1 MLHDIRFGL
10 RLLWKD
16 RGYALT
22 TVLTLAICLGANT
35 AVFTIVDSVLLKPLP
50 VPDSNRIL
58 LMSNLYPNAGTA
70 AAHSVNSGV
79 PDYYDRLHALSV
91 FEEQAMYNGANLS
104 IDIDSSPQLTH
115 GMAATPSLFRLLRV
129 PPVEGRIFD
138 DSEGEIGNEQK
149 VILSYGLWQQLY
161 GGKREAVNQSIRLGG
176 RPFTIVGVMPQSFQ
190 FEDPEARF
198 WVPLAFTAQQKSDD
212 ARHSN
217 SWYNIGRLKPGATIE
232 QAQAE
237 VNALNN
243 ANLERFPQYKQL
255 LINAGFRTQVD
266 RLQDILVRDVRP
278 TLYLL
283 WGGAILVL
291 LIGGVNLANL
301 TLARASVRMK
311 ELSTRLALGAA
322 RVRLARQLVIES
334 LMLSLAGGAA
344 GVLTG
349 AVILRTLQG
358 IGLDRLPRAGEIH
371 IDAAVVGAALAL
383 SLVAGIFIGLVPVA
397 QLVRINVNTV
407 LREESRTGTGGN
419 KARRIRSVLVV
430 AQVGFAFVLLIGSGL
445 LVASFRNLL
454 AVDPGFNSE
463 RVITAGIGMPL
474 VRYPTDND
482 VRAFTNRVLQTIRS
496 VPGVVN
502 AGGTTIIPLGG
513 NHSDGVIVAE
523 GYQMK
528 AGESLVSPMQLVIT
542 PGYFEAMG
550 TRLVRGRYF
559 NEHDN
564 ETAPGAVI
572 VDERL
577 AARFWPGAD
586 PIGKRMYR
594 PTNPRDLLKIDGNTK
609 WLTVVGVVRE
619 VRLEDLAGV
628 PTTVGAYYASG
639 CSDGYSRHGRRDQ
652 DEPGSGSCSA
662 NDPQRSEK
670 DRSRNASIQC
680 SNHDG
685 ICLALAHAPE
695 SRDAAGHVVCVDFVI
710 SLGTRHLWRT
720 GVCGNPAFA

>member
-1 MLHDIRFGL
+1 M
-10 RLLWKD
+10 
-16 RGYALT
+16 
-22 TVLTLAICLGANT
+22 
-35 AVFTIVDSVLLKPLP
+35 
-50 VPDSNRIL
+50 
-58 LMSNLYPNAGTA
+58 
-70 AAHSVNSGV
+70 NSGV

-91 FEEQAMYNGANLS
+91 FEEQAMYNGANFS

-419 KARRIRSVLVV
+419 KARRIRSVPCYRR
-430 AQVGFAFVLLIGSGL
+430 LLLS
-445 LVASFRNLL
+445 S
-454 AVDPGFNSE
+454 
-463 RVITAGIGMPL
+463 
-474 VRYPTDND
+474 
-482 VRAFTNRVLQTIRS
+482 
-496 VPGVVN
+496 
-502 AGGTTIIPLGG
+502 
-513 NHSDGVIVAE
+513 
-523 GYQMK
+523 
-528 AGESLVSPMQLVIT
+528 
-542 PGYFEAMG
+542 
-550 TRLVRGRYF
+550 
-559 NEHDN
+559 
-564 ETAPGAVI
+564 
-572 VDERL
+572 
-577 AARFWPGAD
+577 
-586 PIGKRMYR
+586 
-594 PTNPRDLLKIDGNTK
+594 
-609 WLTVVGVVRE
+609 
-619 VRLEDLAGV
+619 
-628 PTTVGAYYASG
+628 
-639 CSDGYSRHGRRDQ
+639 
-652 DEPGSGSCSA
+652 
-662 NDPQRSEK
+662 
-670 DRSRNASIQC
+670 
-680 SNHDG
+680 
-685 ICLALAHAPE
+685 
-695 SRDAAGHVVCVDFVI
+695 
-710 SLGTRHLWRT
+710 
-720 GVCGNPAFA
+720 